1 MLDAMSEP
9 SSGGDD
15 FGSKDRAVPPPSG
28 DQPSFPPSGDQPSY
42 PPPPPPPPPGSP
54 YPPGFGD
61 PAAPFGR
68 HPVTGEPLSDKSKTT
83 AGLLQLLGLI
93 SVVGIG
99 RIYIGQTNLGVVQ
112 LVVGGLCGI
121 LLSPL
126 TCGISYA
133 VPVLWGIIDCVI
145 LLSGTSRDAMG
156 RVLRDGF

>member
-133 VPVLWGIIDCVI
+133 VPVL
-145 LLSGTSRDAMG
+145 
-156 RVLRDGF
+156 